1 MPLYGRAGVPLWSQT
16 GGSDKAAMK
25 NAGLRRNEPEERAGA
40 GGVESR
46 GPRSLTEA
54 CLRSVSGPLGRNN
67 LNNAEIAAFSRHPS
81 PQVWWG
87 QTEIEPNNREWGV
100 NPSHHCQRGPTWE
113 WLYPSSPSHST
124 SLARNSVVCIWP
136 GVCRFLLF
144 FFFFFLSPPLP
155 SPFPSIVPPEVFMG
169 RPTGCSAHQEIK
181 VSSSSQCAVARCD
194 LFNSNR
200 VNITDACK
208 AGITVAEL
216 DVLRR
221 DTGSVFFLLWLT
233 HENLSPFFFFFPEW

>member
-1 MPLYGRAGVPLWSQT
+1 MNQKREGGLKGRRV
-16 GGSDKAAMK
+16 GGAAVIDRGLFEGRIRPSWQEQLEQRWNCSVFMTSIPSGLVRSD
-25 NAGLRRNEPEERAGA
+25 RDRAQQH
-40 GGVESR
+40 ES
-46 GPRSLTEA
+46 E
-54 CLRSVSGPLGRNN
+54 VSTP
-67 LNNAEIAAFSRHPS
+67 P
-81 PQVWWG
+81 
-87 QTEIEPNNREWGV
+87 T
-100 NPSHHCQRGPTWE
+100 HCQRGPTWE

-136 GVCRFLLF
+136 RVCRFLLF
-144 FFFFFLSPPLP
+144 SFFFLSPPLP

-181 VSSSSQCAVARCD
+181 VSSSSQCAVAHCD

-221 DTGSVFFLLWLT
+221 DTGSVFFMLWLT
-233 HENLSPFFFFFPEW
+233 YKSWSPFFFFFFPKW